1 MVKTIGWKNCMTKT
15 EIKKQTLLN
24 FIKWKMSKS
33 GETEQEQEEILKR
46 CRKMSYRALHIWAI
60 RNDFIDY

>member
-1 MVKTIGWKNCMTKT
+1 MTKT
-15 EIKKQTLLN
+15 DIKKQTLLN